1 MPKTSNFFAV
11 VKHEQWLVGFSHMN
25 VSAERVAG
33 RARVRACVHQ
43 LKRGRV
49 KASGREGRGTVRLP
63 ACSPYL

>member
-33 RARVRACVHQ
+33 RVRACVRACIN
-43 LKRGRV
+43 LKEGESRLVGVRV
-49 KASGREGRGTVRLP
+49 VVQ
-63 ACSPYL
+63 

>member
-11 VKHEQWLVGFSHMN
+11 VKHEQWAVGLSHMN

-33 RARVRACVHQ
+33 RVRAALARVK

-49 KASGREGRGTVRLP
+49 KASERE
-63 ACSPYL
+63 AIMIQ